1 MIVGSSLGR
10 QLAPYIQGNH
20 IFFRGNISLGFV
32 EESLLEVG
40 YVERIIIAS
49 GNDLYPS
56 QICKGH
62 KCLNMCDLD
71 RVTATFD
78 MLLDILFMHTFQVR
92 VIEPPPRCKKIA
104 GHPNCTF
111 WEDIEEKARFRT
123 MINRL
128 KDIRAGN
135 NEILGVVSNDYLRK
149 AMRSESTWSL
159 TGSDLTH
166 FSRPAVLK
174 LSQLL
179 G

>member
-1 MIVGSSLGR
+1 M
-10 QLAPYIQGNH
+10 APYIQGDH

-40 YVERIIIAS
+40 YVDNIIIAT

-92 VIEPPPRCKKIA
+92 VLESLPRSK
-104 GHPNCTF
+104 NS
-111 WEDIEEKARFRT
+111 RT
-123 MINRL
+123 PKL
-128 KDIRAGN
+128 H
-135 NEILGVVSNDYLRK
+135 ILGGY
-149 AMRSESTWSL
+149 
-159 TGSDLTH
+159 
-166 FSRPAVLK
+166 
-174 LSQLL
+174 
-179 G
+179 

>member
-1 MIVGSSLGR
+1 
-10 QLAPYIQGNH
+10 
-20 IFFRGNISLGFV
+20 
-32 EESLLEVG
+32 
-40 YVERIIIAS
+40 
-49 GNDLYPS
+49 
-56 QICKGH
+56 
-62 KCLNMCDLD
+62 MCDLD

-123 MINRL
+123 LINRL